1 MVGGTSMFP
10 LNRIDPLSNPIAPR
24 GPSCASPCDPKKSEK
39 NCPNQWP
46 NRKKVSQLLPDVTW
60 NDSPNGKTRVQSPAK
75 KKRSPMG
82 CEVTLK
88 TLVVVNW
95 FSDTCWQV
103 CATRTDIYIYNHIII
118 HIYIYNGCD
127 LKSWKLS
134 ITLIYPSLFVC
145 LEKLEGE
152 RKSPQICSH
161 YLDMLKM
168 LIIIKKKHGGPMVMN
183 PMVEARSLNRQHFRG
198 WGKGDFRLLET
209 RSKIHAQRWQFLG
222 SLFESF
228 YAFKSLEDFRQQKS
242 EIPLL
247 YVDFCS
253 LCLLFRRM
261 KILQSLKIATMNED
275 LMKIY
280 FHWKNAV
287 IFSRPDGY
295 PILFN
300 WTDNVQNSVHVLKTV
315 TCFNKNR
322 KVSLKCL
329 TKICLETYQ

>member
-1 MVGGTSMFP
+1 M
-10 LNRIDPLSNPIAPR
+10 AQ
-24 GPSCASPCDPKKSEK
+24 PKKSLPASSRCDLKWFPKWK
-39 NCPNQWP
+39 NTCSEP
-46 NRKKVSQLLPDVTW
+46 RKKKKVTYGLRGHFENPGRCQLVFRYMLT
-60 NDSPNGKTRVQSPAK
+60 S
-75 KKRSPMG
+75 
-82 CEVTLK
+82 
-88 TLVVVNW
+88 
-95 FSDTCWQV
+95 V
-103 CATRTDIYIYNHIII
+103 CNKNRYIYNHIII

-261 KILQSLKIATMNED
+261 KILQSLKIASMNED

-295 PILFN
+295 PILFK